1 MQYKGMQYIHD
12 DQANPS
18 ENLSVMGCSP
28 HKTYLT
34 LASLSVLHDPI
45 YTHTPCNTQ
54 LTHQLVAQVVGV
66 SMAACEV
73 TIALIW
79 QNGSSGITLSGLP
92 KDTTEIIAQFA
103 DKEQCPE
110 LTKIRDTEG
119 GTTLTIIQ
127 KVYIPLLFPLSR
139 WIQTQPRI
147 QMRRFIITK
156 S

>member
-1 MQYKGMQYIHD
+1 MQYTGMQYIHD

-18 ENLSVMGCSP
+18 ETQWEMVFSP

-34 LASLSVLHDPI
+34 LVGLSVLHDPI
-45 YTHTPCNTQ
+45 YAHTPCNTH

-119 GTTLTIIQ
+119 GPTLTIIQ

-139 WIQTQPRI
+139 WTQTQPRI